1 MGWGFPGGPVVK
13 NLPAKQKT
21 QVWSL
26 VWEDPLEKGM
36 ATQLQYFC
44 LGNPMDRGA
53 WRATVH
59 GATKGS
65 VTEQQYIS
73 LFILRNW
80 FTWSW
85 RLVKSKIWPG
95 MWNAGVLGRSCSS
108 SSKAS
113 AGRIPLSLGEV
124 SHCSIQAF
132 KWLDAHSYYG
142 GQSALLKVHQFKC

>member
-1 MGWGFPGGPVVK
+1 MGLPWWLRGKESACQAEDTGLIPGLRRSPGG
-13 NLPAKQKT
+13 
-21 QVWSL
+21 
-26 VWEDPLEKGM
+26 GH
-36 ATQLQYFC
+36 
-44 LGNPMDRGA
+44 GNPTPAFLPGKSHGQRSL
-53 WRATVH
+53 RATVH
-59 GATKGS
+59 GVTKES
-65 VTEQQYIS
+65 VTEQQYMYV
-73 LFILRNW
+73 FILRNR

-95 MWNAGVLGRSCSS
+95 MWNAGDFERSCSS

-132 KWLDAHSYYG
+132 NCLDEAHSRYG